1 MEEDDILYQSI
12 IADPEQVSPNV
23 DVSGLRTETQT
34 DPRLLGAV
42 SEFPGL
48 QFDPTQYSAYADLY
62 DLYSTGLPM
71 IPTPATDTAQI
82 PGATDI
88 LVDAGDEDQATGD
101 LMQDL
106 VPTENEQNIT
116 TPITEPNVY
125 QGLPYIET
133 APNVYSAVNAQG
145 QPIPGNIV
153 DIATGNVYPPGDY
166 SDVAGTTADLR
177 EVIDVAAPASQFV
190 NQGFMEEDYGIY
202 NPNVPT
208 SSILDQTFTAP
219 AMDTVDSDIFAGGIG
234 QETSLPND
242 FAQPTLDT
250 AGTGDVG
257 IASDIAAQDRATA
270 DIPEIGLDSEFIVP
284 TEGAILPQAPV
295 VSPQAPVV
303 SPQAPVVSP
312 IDTATIDAQTAD
324 ELAQQPILTPDEPGI
339 LDTAVSGVSTA
350 AQNAFESVRSGAST
364 VGDFIS
370 TYGYP
375 VYQTLQGNLA
385 AAGASFLT
393 GLTPLALG
401 ANFAGKIFESVG
413 DTKSKQEYDSYS
425 PEQQSEIDKAYGPG
439 GVMEGY
445 NAVSMFGKGV
455 EATINERL
463 NTRKANGIYDE
474 TTQKL
479 ENLANK
485 VNPNKVNVTPPMY
498 DFDDPSDQEQ
508 ITFDLD
514 KADEAFAE
522 TGDYDEYSGV
532 GTGFT
537 GPTINIEDI
546 QGEEEAP
553 SPTPAPAPAPV
564 YDFDYSS
571 FFDRGNGDSGGGS
584 SSSSTAGDAPGYSGA
599 SPFKKGGF
607 VKKHAKR

>member
-12 IADPEQVSPNV
+12 IADPKQVSPDV
-23 DVSGLRTETQT
+23 DISGLRTQT
-34 DPRLLGAV
+34 DTSPQLLAAV

-48 QFDPTQYSAYADLY
+48 EYDPTQYSSYEDLY
-62 DLYSTGLPM
+62 DLYSRGLPM
-71 IPTPATDTAQI
+71 VETPATDTAQI
-82 PGATDI
+82 PGAADI
-88 LVDAGDEDQATGD
+88 LVDVGSQDQATGN
-101 LMQDL
+101 LVQDL
-106 VPTENEQNIT
+106 VTTEVEQTPTESNVFQGSPFIET
-116 TPITEPNVY
+116 SPNV
-125 QGLPYIET
+125 L
-133 APNVYSAVNAQG
+133 SAVNAAG
-145 QPIPGNIV
+145 EPIPGNIV
-153 DIATGNVYPPGDY
+153 DPITGNIFAPGDY
-166 SDVAGTTADLR
+166 SDVAGTTSDPR

-190 NQGFMEEDYGIY
+190 DQNFMEDDYGIY
-202 NPNVPT
+202 DPNVPT
-208 SSILDQTFTAP
+208 SSILDSTFTAP
-219 AMDTVDSDIFAGGIG
+219 AIDTVDPDQFAGGIA
-234 QETSLPND
+234 QETFLPDD
-242 FAQPTLDT
+242 FAQPTLG
-250 AGTGDVG
+250 AVGTGDAS
-257 IASDIAAQDRATA
+257 IAEQIAAADRAA
-270 DIPEIGLDSEFIVP
+270 
-284 TEGAILPQAPV
+284 AITPQELPVEP
-295 VSPQAPVV
+295 
-303 SPQAPVVSP
+303 P
-312 IDTATIDAQTAD
+312 INTATIDAQTAD

-350 AQNAFESVRSGAST
+350 AQNAFEAVRSGAST
-364 VGDFIS
+364 AGDFIT

-375 VYQTLQGNLA
+375 VYQALQGNLA

-425 PEQQSEIDKAYGPG
+425 EEQKSEIDKAYGPG

-514 KADEAFAE
+514 KADKAFAE

-532 GTGFT
+532 GTGST
-537 GPTINIEDI
+537 GPTVNIEDI

-553 SPTPAPAPAPV
+553 APAPAPA

-571 FFDRGNGDSGGGS
+571 FFDSGNGDSGGG
-584 SSSSTAGDAPGYSGA
+584 GAPGSSGPGG
-599 SPFKKGGF
+599 SDEMGSFKKGGF

>member
-12 IADPEQVSPNV
+12 IADPKQVSPDV
-23 DVSGLRTETQT
+23 DISGLRTQT
-34 DPRLLGAV
+34 DTSPQLLAAV

-48 QFDPTQYSAYADLY
+48 EYDPTQYSSYEDLY
-62 DLYSTGLPM
+62 DLYSRGLPM
-71 IPTPATDTAQI
+71 VETPATDTAQI
-82 PGATDI
+82 PGAADI
-88 LVDAGDEDQATGD
+88 LVDVGSQDQATGN
-101 LMQDL
+101 LVQDL
-106 VPTENEQNIT
+106 VPTEDEQ
-116 TPITEPNVY
+116 TPTESNVFQGSPFIETSPNV
-125 QGLPYIET
+125 L
-133 APNVYSAVNAQG
+133 SAVNAAG
-145 QPIPGNIV
+145 EPIPGNIV
-153 DIATGNVYPPGDY
+153 DPITGNIFAPGDY
-166 SDVAGTTADLR
+166 SDVAGTTSDPR

-190 NQGFMEEDYGIY
+190 DQNFMEDDYGIY
-202 NPNVPT
+202 DPNVPT
-208 SSILDQTFTAP
+208 SSILDSTFTAP
-219 AMDTVDSDIFAGGIG
+219 AIDTVDPDQFAGGIA
-234 QETSLPND
+234 QETFLPDD
-242 FAQPTLDT
+242 FAQPTLG
-250 AGTGDVG
+250 AVGTGDAS
-257 IASDIAAQDRATA
+257 IAEQIAAADRAA
-270 DIPEIGLDSEFIVP
+270 
-284 TEGAILPQAPV
+284 AITPQELPVEP
-295 VSPQAPVV
+295 
-303 SPQAPVVSP
+303 P

-350 AQNAFESVRSGAST
+350 AQNAFEAVRSGAST
-364 VGDFIS
+364 AGDFIT

-375 VYQTLQGNLA
+375 VYQALQGNLA

-425 PEQQSEIDKAYGPG
+425 EEQKSEIDKAYGPG

-514 KADEAFAE
+514 KADKAFAE

-532 GTGFT
+532 GTGST
-537 GPTINIEDI
+537 GPTVNIEDI

-553 SPTPAPAPAPV
+553 APAPAPA

-571 FFDRGNGDSGGGS
+571 FFDSGNGDSGGGGSPGS
-584 SSSSTAGDAPGYSGA
+584 SGPGGSDEMG
-599 SPFKKGGF
+599 SFKKGGF

>member
-12 IADPEQVSPNV
+12 IADPEQVSPDV
-23 DVSGLRTETQT
+23 DISGLRTQT
-34 DPRLLGAV
+34 DTSPQLLAAV

-48 QFDPTQYSAYADLY
+48 EYYPTQYSSYEDLY
-62 DLYSTGLPM
+62 DLYSRGLPM
-71 IPTPATDTAQI
+71 VETPATDTAQI
-82 PGATDI
+82 PGAADI
-88 LVDAGDEDQATGD
+88 LVDAGSQDQATGN
-101 LMQDL
+101 LGQGL
-106 VPTENEQNIT
+106 VPTEDEQ
-116 TPITEPNVY
+116 TPTESNVFQGSPFIETSPNV
-125 QGLPYIET
+125 L
-133 APNVYSAVNAQG
+133 SAVNAAG
-145 QPIPGNIV
+145 EPIPGNIV
-153 DIATGNVYPPGDY
+153 DPTTGNIFAPGDY
-166 SDVAGTTADLR
+166 SDVAGTTSDPR

-190 NQGFMEEDYGIY
+190 DQNFMEDDYGIY
-202 NPNVPT
+202 DPNVPT
-208 SSILDQTFTAP
+208 SSILDSTFTAP
-219 AMDTVDSDIFAGGIG
+219 AIDTVDPDQFAGGIA
-234 QETSLPND
+234 QETFLPDD
-242 FAQPTLDT
+242 FAQPTLG
-250 AGTGDVG
+250 AVGTGDAS
-257 IASDIAAQDRATA
+257 IAEQIAAADRAA
-270 DIPEIGLDSEFIVP
+270 
-284 TEGAILPQAPV
+284 AITPQELPVEP
-295 VSPQAPVV
+295 
-303 SPQAPVVSP
+303 P
-312 IDTATIDAQTAD
+312 INTATIDAQTAD

-350 AQNAFESVRSGAST
+350 AQNAFEAVRSGAST
-364 VGDFIS
+364 AGDFIT

-375 VYQTLQGNLA
+375 VYQALQGNLA

-425 PEQQSEIDKAYGPG
+425 EEQKSEIDKAYGPG

-514 KADEAFAE
+514 KADKAFAE

-532 GTGFT
+532 GTGST
-537 GPTINIEDI
+537 GPTVNIEDI

-553 SPTPAPAPAPV
+553 APAPAPA

-571 FFDRGNGDSGGGS
+571 FFDSGNGDSGGGGSPGS
-584 SSSSTAGDAPGYSGA
+584 SGPGGSDEMG
-599 SPFKKGGF
+599 SFKKGGF